1 MFGKKKDFNS
11 IKINNE
17 EDEETAKT
25 VVNFMKWT
33 QFLIEAAFSSCV
45 FSMDDANFHLF
56 FFFKII
62 TVSLG
67 LEVNVLSLFVM
78 WKERCA
84 KSYLNSLL
92 ITWTIL
98 MNYLTFVTVS

>member
-1 MFGKKKDFNS
+1 MFGKKKFNS

-45 FSMDDANFHLF
+45 FSMDDANFHF
-56 FFFKII
+56 F
-62 TVSLG
+62 SLQNN
-67 LEVNVLSLFVM
+67 ECFEFVCHV
-78 WKERCA
+78 ER
-84 KSYLNSLL
+84 K
-92 ITWTIL
+92 
-98 MNYLTFVTVS
+98 MR